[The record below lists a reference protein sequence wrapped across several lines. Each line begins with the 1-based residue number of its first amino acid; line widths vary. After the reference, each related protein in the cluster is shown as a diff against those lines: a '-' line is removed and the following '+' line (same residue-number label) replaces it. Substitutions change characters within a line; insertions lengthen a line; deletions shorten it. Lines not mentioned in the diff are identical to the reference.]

1 MRLLSRRFIAGL
13 GIVVF
18 GRTLLRHAYTFK
30 QAMQQ
35 LGMVN
40 KARVVG
46 YGYVIGLAAFVAAAA
61 WKL

>member
-1 MRLLSRRFIAGL
+1 
-13 GIVVF
+13 
-18 GRTLLRHAYTFK
+18 
-30 QAMQQ
+30 MQQ